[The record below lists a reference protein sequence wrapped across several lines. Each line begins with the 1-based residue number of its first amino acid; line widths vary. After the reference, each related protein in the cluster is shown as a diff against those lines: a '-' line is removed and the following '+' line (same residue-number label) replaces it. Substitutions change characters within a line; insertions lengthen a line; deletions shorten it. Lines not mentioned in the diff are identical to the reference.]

1 MSKMLGKAAKSKAEK
16 GYPKEVCVIFHG
28 ILALLSCIN
37 KFIATLIEN

>member
-16 GYPKEVCVIFHG
+16 GYPKEVYVIFHG

-37 KFIATLIEN
+37 KIIATLIEN